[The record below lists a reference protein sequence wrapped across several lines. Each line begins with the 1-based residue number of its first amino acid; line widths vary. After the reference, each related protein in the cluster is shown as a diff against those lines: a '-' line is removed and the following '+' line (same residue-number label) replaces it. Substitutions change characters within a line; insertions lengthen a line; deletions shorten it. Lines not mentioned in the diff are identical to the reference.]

1 MLNCCVRAKQ
11 AASSKRKEGS
21 VSSHSQQDTQAF
33 VTPNSSFNIKN
44 EDGFIRKSSEGQAS
58 NDDEEDEFFEA
69 QEEFVEEIPSSNQS
83 EETVDNSHSSSNVQH
98 DMETGSGTVLEDDN
112 HGNSVPSSLI
122 REGALHPYKDLLLIA
137 TGEKL
142 FVPKTQDPG
151 PLTEDMILEQEKL
164 MAKLGTTEE
173 AAKIRA
179 KLQSGSLLSDM
190 QAFKV
195 CTYVCYVFL

>member
-11 AASSKRKEGS
+11 AASSKHKEGS
-21 VSSHSQQDTQAF
+21 VSSLSKQDAHAF

-44 EDGFIRKSSEGQAS
+44 EDGFRRKSSEGQGS

-83 EETVDNSHSSSNVQH
+83 ETTVDNSHFSSNVV
-98 DMETGSGTVLEDDN
+98 DMETSSNTVLEDDN
-112 HGNSVPSSLI
+112 HGNSVPS

-151 PLTEDMILEQEKL
+151 PLTEDMIIEQEKL
-164 MAKLGTTEE
+164 MAKLGTSEE

-195 CTYVCYVFL
+195 CMHVCD